1 MPAQYTT
8 AGRPVFVTGG
18 AGFGINMIRYLLA
31 RSHSIVSFDI
41 APFDYPERDRITA
54 ITGDIR
60 NIAAVRDA
68 IRGCDIVIT
77 LRRRAPFYTPAAIMS
92 TDVDGTRHVLQAAL
106 DAGISRIIHISST
119 AVYGTKASGAGEDSS
134 IEIIGP
140 YAEAKVL
147 AENECASFRN
157 RGLCVPVSGR
167 RRSWDLSGSG
177 CGRSC
182 TTGPRPAAAF
192 PSSAAA
198 TTDISCSTSKTCA
211 TPFTRR

>member
-1 MPAQYTT
+1 MNSDTQTSSMPAQYTT

-18 AGFGINMIRYLLA
+18 AGFLGINLIRYLLA

-68 IRGCDIVIT
+68 IRGCDIVVHCAAA
-77 LRRRAPFYTPAAIMS
+77 LPSYTPAAIMS

-140 YAEAKVL
+140 VRRGESAGRKRVCVVSKSWPLRSGTPAEDV
-147 AENECASFRN
+147 
-157 RGLCVPVSGR
+157 RG
-167 RRSWDLSGSG
+167 
-177 CGRSC
+177 
-182 TTGPRPAAAF
+182 T
-192 PSSAAA
+192 
-198 TTDISCSTSKTCA
+198 
-211 TPFTRR
+211 

>member
-1 MPAQYTT
+1 MNPDTQTSSMPAQDTT

-18 AGFGINMIRYLLA
+18 AGFLGINLIRYLLA

-68 IRGCDIVIT
+68 IRGCRYRWQHGAAA
-77 LRRRAPFYTPAAIMS
+77 LPSYTPAAIMS

-119 AVYGTKASGAGEDSS
+119 AVYGTKA
-134 IEIIGP
+134 
-140 YAEAKVL
+140 
-147 AENECASFRN
+147 
-157 RGLCVPVSGR
+157 
-167 RRSWDLSGSG
+167 
-177 CGRSC
+177 
-182 TTGPRPAAAF
+182 
-192 PSSAAA
+192 
-198 TTDISCSTSKTCA
+198 
-211 TPFTRR
+211 